1 MLDIGEKVTQSN
13 ALLKLDIENKANC
26 SFRLEQQEID
36 AVPSVFDI
44 FLYIPSQQ
52 QVTSQQANILFP
64 LVRNI
69 ARQGTSCLSFE
80 HVSE

>member
-52 QVTSQQANILFP
+52 QANILFP
-64 LVRNI
+64 LVRNV